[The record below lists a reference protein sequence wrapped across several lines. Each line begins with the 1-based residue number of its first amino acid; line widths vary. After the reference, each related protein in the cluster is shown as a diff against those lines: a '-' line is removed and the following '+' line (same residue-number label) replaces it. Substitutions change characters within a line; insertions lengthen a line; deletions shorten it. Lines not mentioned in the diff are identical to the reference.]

1 MQDYICIYLGS
12 KNSKKL
18 REYAKSN
25 KVSISKLVRE
35 ALEKYFSEMEG

>member
-18 REYAKSN
+18 REYAKS
-25 KVSISKLVRE
+25 KGISISKLVRE
-35 ALEKYFSEMEG
+35 ALDKYFLEI